1 MDFLSL
7 GNGNPFYVLR
17 KCEKPVLEVG
27 VVKSKTQPRAKFPTQ
42 TPNIMA
48 GMQMQ
53 QVIDVTATING
64 RDETFSEIPI
74 NVEIAA
80 RGNDTF
86 TGSREAMLQAVDAM
100 LQTSKKAIEQ
110 VPYHKGVI
118 AESEKML
125 EVLNPQYADN
135 KRQARTIQSLE
146 EKQKATE
153 QQISEMKSQTAE
165 ILSILRALNGDSS
178 SSRHV

>member
-1 MDFLSL
+1 MDFNSL

-17 KCEKPVLEVG
+17 KGEKPLLEIG
-27 VVKSKTQPRAKFPTQ
+27 VVKSKTQPRPKFATQ
-42 TPNIMA
+42 TPNIMT

-53 QVIDVTATING
+53 QVIDVVATING
-64 RDETFSEIPI
+64 KDETFSEIPI

-100 LQTSKKAIEQ
+100 LQTSRKALDQIS
-110 VPYHKGVI
+110 YHKGVI

-125 EVLNPQYADN
+125 EALNPRYAEE
-135 KRQARTIQSLE
+135 KKQARTISDLE
-146 EKQKATE
+146 RRQAATDAKLD
-153 QQISEMKSQTAE
+153 S
-165 ILSILRALNGDSS
+165 ILSILKKLDSPT
-178 SSRHV
+178 

>member
-1 MDFLSL
+1 MDFNSL

-17 KCEKPVLEVG
+17 RGEKPILEVG
-27 VVKSKTQPRAKFPTQ
+27 VVKSKSQPRAKFPTQ

-48 GMQMQ
+48 GVQMQ
-53 QVIDVTATING
+53 QVVDVTATING
-64 RDETFSEIPI
+64 KDEVFSEIPI

-86 TGSREAMLQAVDAM
+86 SGSREAMLQAVDAM

-110 VPYHKGVI
+110 VPYHKSVI

-125 EVLNPQYADN
+125 EALNPQYADS
-135 KRQARTIQSLE
+135 KKQARTIQALE

-153 QQISEMKSQTAE
+153 EKLATLEAQNSEM
-165 ILSILRALNGDSS
+165 LSILRTLNGSGS
-178 SSRHV
+178 

>member
-1 MDFLSL
+1 MDFNSL
-7 GNGNPFYVLR
+7 TNGNPFYVLR
-17 KCEKPVLEVG
+17 RGEKPVLEVG
-27 VVKSKTQPRAKFPTQ
+27 VVKSKSQPRAKFPTA
-42 TPNIMA
+42 TPNVMA

-53 QVIDVTATING
+53 QVIDVVATING
-64 RDETFSEIPI
+64 KDETFSEIPI

-86 TGSREAMLQAVDAM
+86 SGSREAMLQAVDAM

-125 EVLNPQYADN
+125 EVLNPQYAEN
-135 KRQARTIQSLE
+135 KQNARVIQSLQ
-146 EKQKATE
+146 EKQKAQD
-153 QQISEMKSQTAE
+153 QQLAELKAQNSEM
-165 ILSILRALNGDSS
+165 LSILRQLNGGASS
-178 SSRHV
+178 QA

>member
-1 MDFLSL
+1 M
-7 GNGNPFYVLR
+7 
-17 KCEKPVLEVG
+17 ETG
-27 VVKSKTQPRAKFPTQ
+27 VVKTKSQPRAKFPTQ
-42 TPNIMA
+42 TPNIMQ

-53 QVIDVTATING
+53 QVIDVTVTING
-64 RDETFSEIPI
+64 KDEVFSEIPI

-110 VPYHKGVI
+110 VPYHKSVI

-125 EVLNPQYADN
+125 EVLNPQYAEN
-135 KRQARTIQSLE
+135 KKQARTISDLE
-146 EKQKATE
+146 RRQADTDKKLDTILGILQK
-153 QQISEMKSQTAE
+153 
-165 ILSILRALNGDSS
+165 LDSPEPS
-178 SSRHV
+178 SV

>member
-1 MDFLSL
+1 MDFNSL

-17 KCEKPVLEVG
+17 KGEKPLLEVG
-27 VVKSKTQPRAKFPTQ
+27 VVKTKSQPRAKFPTQ

-48 GMQMQ
+48 GVQMQ

-64 RDETFSEIPI
+64 KDETFLEIPI

-86 TGSREAMLQAVDAM
+86 SGSREAMLQAVDAM
-100 LQTSKKAIEQ
+100 LQTSKKAIDQ
-110 VPYHKGVI
+110 IPYHKSVI

-125 EVLNPQYADN
+125 EVLNPQYAEN
-135 KRQARTIQSLE
+135 KKQARTIQNLE
-146 EKQKATE
+146 EKQKATDAKIATIE
-153 QQISEMKSQTAE
+153 SQNAEM
-165 ILSILRALNGDSS
+165 LSILRSLNGGTAS
-178 SSRHV
+178 

>member
-1 MDFLSL
+1 MDFNSL

-17 KCEKPVLEVG
+17 KGEKPVLDVG
-27 VVKSKTQPRAKFPTQ
+27 VVKSKSQPKAKFPTQ

-48 GMQMQ
+48 GVQMQ
-53 QVIDVTATING
+53 QVIDVVATING
-64 RDETFSEIPI
+64 RDETFADIPV

-86 TGSREAMLQAVDAM
+86 SGSREAMLQAVDAM

-110 VPYHKGVI
+110 VPYHKSVI

-125 EVLNPQYADN
+125 EMLNPQYAEN
-135 KRQARTIQSLE
+135 KRQARTISDLE
-146 EKQKATE
+146 KRQAATDQKLDA
-153 QQISEMKSQTAE
+153 
-165 ILSILRALNGDSS
+165 ILGILQKLDSPPS
-178 SSRHV
+178 K

>member
-1 MDFLSL
+1 MDFNSL
-7 GNGNPFYVLR
+7 GNGNPFYILR
-17 KCEKPVLEVG
+17 KGEKPALEVG

-53 QVIDVTATING
+53 QVIDITATING
-64 RDETFSEIPI
+64 KDETFSEIPV

-86 TGSREAMLQAVDAM
+86 SGSREAMLQAVDAM
-100 LQTSKKAIEQ
+100 LQTSKKAIDQ
-110 VPYHKGVI
+110 IPYHKSVI
-118 AESEKML
+118 TESEKML

-146 EKQKATE
+146 EKQKATDQKLATLE
-153 QQISEMKSQTAE
+153 AQNAEM
-165 ILSILRALNGDSS
+165 LSILRALNGSPS
-178 SSRHV
+178 PSAI

>member
-1 MDFLSL
+1 MDFQSL

-17 KCEKPVLEVG
+17 KGEKPILEVG
-27 VVKSKTQPRAKFPTQ
+27 VVKSKSQPRAKFPTQ
-42 TPNIMA
+42 TPNI
-48 GMQMQ
+48 GVGIQMQ
-53 QVIDVTATING
+53 QVLDVTATING
-64 RDETFSEIPI
+64 KDETFPDIPI

-86 TGSREAMLQAVDAM
+86 SGSREAMLQAVDAM
-100 LQTSKKAIEQ
+100 LQTSKKAIDQ
-110 VPYHKGVI
+110 ISYHKSVI

-146 EKQKATE
+146 EKQKATDQKLATLE
-153 QQISEMKSQTAE
+153 AQNAEM
-165 ILSILRALNGDSS
+165 LSILRALNGSS
-178 SSRHV
+178 PSAV

>member
-1 MDFLSL
+1 MDFISL

-17 KCEKPVLEVG
+17 KGEKPVLEIG
-27 VVKSKTQPRAKFPTQ
+27 VVKSKTQPRAKWPTQ
-42 TPNIMA
+42 NPSVMA
-48 GMQMQ
+48 GLQMQ

-64 RDETFSEIPI
+64 KDETFSELPV

-86 TGSREAMLQAVDAM
+86 SGSREAMLQAVETM

-110 VPYHKGVI
+110 VPYHKSVVS
-118 AESEKML
+118 ESEKIL
-125 EVLNPQYADN
+125 EQLNPQYAEN
-135 KRQARTIQSLE
+135 KQNARTILSLQ

-153 QQISEMKSQTAE
+153 QQLSEVKSQTAE
-165 ILSILRALNGDSS
+165 ILSILKQLNGGSAPKA
-178 SSRHV
+178 